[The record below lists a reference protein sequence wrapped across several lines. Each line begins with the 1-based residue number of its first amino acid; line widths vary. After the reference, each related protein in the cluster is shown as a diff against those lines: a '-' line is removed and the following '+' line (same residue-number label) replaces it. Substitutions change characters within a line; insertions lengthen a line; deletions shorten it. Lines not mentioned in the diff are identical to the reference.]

1 MRGKFKHALTPAE
14 VMGVTLQMQQEKA
27 LKILAEHRQSLAD
40 KYGIKKIGV
49 FPYSHNANCDC
60 RCRNCCGY
68 HPQIGVA
75 VEYMPDAAPGWDFY
89 GLEQDIA
96 DILGCDILLLRV
108 DGHRDTRFW
117 RDDTVL
123 EEVAYLK

>member
-1 MRGKFKHALTPAE
+1 
-14 VMGVTLQMQQEKA
+14 MQQEKA

-49 FPYSHNANCDC
+49 FPYEENNSANCEC
-60 RCRNCCGY
+60 ECGNCCGY
-68 HPQIGVA
+68 HPDRKIGVA

-96 DILGCDILLLRV
+96 DLFGCDILLLRV
-108 DGHRDTRFW
+108 DGHRDTIF
-117 RDDTVL
+117 L
-123 EEVAYLK
+123 EGRCRP

>member
-1 MRGKFKHALTPAE
+1 ME
-14 VMGVTLQMQQEKA
+14 VTLQMQQEKA

-49 FPYSHNANCDC
+49 FPYEENNSANCDC
-60 RCRNCCGY
+60 RCGNCCGY
-68 HPQIGVA
+68 HPDIEIGVA
-75 VEYMPDAAPGWDFY
+75 VEYKSGAKVGMFEFV
-89 GLEQDIA
+89 GLERHISEMF
-96 DILGCDILLLRV
+96 GCDILLEMIG
-108 DGHRDTRFW
+108 GHRDTRFW